1 MYSQF
6 TDMSA
11 IACKPVESTLPS
23 QVASALWRGT
33 QVGRTADEVRSS
45 GFATLDEQLPGG
57 GWPTR
62 AVTEILQAQPSLCEW
77 RLLGPCLRRL
87 AEGGHPVVAVGPPKA
102 PHAGGLQQ
110 HGLDTD
116 RFAWIDAET
125 PAERLWATEQLVKS
139 NPGGAVLAWLPQA
152 RAEQLRR
159 LQVHASSC
167 EALVFLF
174 RPAAAQFEASPAPL
188 RVLASLEGDW
198 GLQVHLFKR
207 KGAPGTPVSLF
218 AIPDALAAM
227 LTPQQVRPT
236 RVVQIEVRD
245 VRPMGSIAS
254 QPPRLRAVS

>member
-1 MYSQF
+1 
-6 TDMSA
+6 MSVRA
-11 IACKPVESTLPS
+11 LQSVESVLPT

-33 QVGRTADEVRSS
+33 QVAHAEDEVRSS
-45 GFATLDEQLPGG
+45 GFSALDAQLPGG

-77 RLLGPCLRRL
+77 RLLGPCLRRMV
-87 AEGGHPVVAVGPPKA
+87 AEGHPVVAVGPPKA

-110 HGLDTD
+110 HGIDPD
-116 RFAWIDAET
+116 RFAWIEADS

-198 GLQVHLFKR
+198 SLRVHLFKR
-207 KGAPGTPVSLF
+207 KGAPGQPLSLF

-227 LTPQQVRPT
+227 LTPQQLRPA
-236 RVVQIEVRD
+236 RALQIEVCD
-245 VRPMGSIAS
+245 VRPVGSVAA